1 MKTCLLVCL
10 GILFLTS
17 ACGGEK
23 SKTYTTPEGK
33 VKVSQEKNGPIR
45 EMKITTQKGTTT
57 MKMGA
62 ATLPKDLGVPIY
74 PGMKPAEGGTF
85 SMSGTGKEGNRNFAS
100 YRFATRDS
108 IDDVSTFYHK
118 KLDKLNPKTFEMNM
132 PAGRT
137 TSFSLEQKETA
148 LNIVLTENKDTGGT
162 NIQIMKTG
170 K

>member
-1 MKTCLLVCL
+1 MKTCFFYCL
-10 GILFLTS
+10 AILILTA

-33 VKVSQEKNGPIR
+33 VKVSQEKDGQVQ
-45 EMKITTQKGTTT
+45 EMKITTKEGTAT

-62 ATLPKDLGVPIY
+62 TALPKNLGVPIY
-74 PGMKPAEGGTF
+74 PGVKPSEGGTF
-85 SMSGTGKEGNRNFAS
+85 SMSGMGEGGGQNIAS
-100 YRFATRDS
+100 YHFATGDP
-108 IDDVSTFYHK
+108 IENVTAFYHK
-118 KLDKLNPKTFEMNM
+118 KLDALKPKTFEMNL

-137 TSFSLEQKETA
+137 ASFSIEQNETA
-148 LNIVLTENKDTGGT
+148 INIVLTENKDEGGT